1 MFHSSAGAGWEGLVL
16 DSLLL
21 GSKMLKAE
29 GKRINKSREK
39 HIVAAIALRKP
50 TGVPNAS
57 FLLGQSNTH
66 CKLSPVHIC
75 YREVSLAKSLIFL
88 LSTLFHIL
96 ILPNMFHLLTP
107 WLLTCQSQ
115 TALALTSQPLP
126 IFFIASLH
134 LHCHCLFLW
143 SSPSLW
149 GRVTTPAPP
158 R

>member
-1 MFHSSAGAGWEGLVL
+1 ML

-29 GKRINKSREK
+29 GKRINKPFREE
-39 HIVAAIALRKP
+39 HILAAIALRKP
-50 TGVPNAS
+50 TGIPNVL
-57 FLLGQSNTH
+57 FLSGQSNKR

-96 ILPNMFHLLTP
+96 ILPNMFHLLIL
-107 WLLTCQSQ
+107 WFLTCQSQ
-115 TALALTSQPLP
+115 ASYPAPLALTSQPLP
-126 IFFIASLH
+126 ILFIASLH
-134 LHCHCLFLW
+134 LHHHCLFFW
-143 SSPSLW
+143 SSSSLR
-149 GRVTTPAPP
+149 GRVTTPAPS